1 MALYKS
7 HQSPAGAAINN
18 AVKDPFQGFDAD
30 VWCIDQ
36 ATGNQLLVGRFT
48 SIQLTIRNAT
58 EPYMEFNQ
66 RIPRMLDGEFQ
77 FGWVLERGMIDTR
90 VLESTFGFNDIRREM
105 RISRSP
111 RMVITFDLNAPE
123 LDERSL
129 NSVDLRNENMGELMI
144 SGNDTSRRRR
154 HGTGQYRLTYC
165 KVDSM
170 TIGAMAGR
178 SVIAVRWEG
187 LAEGMTYID
196 QSNVWAGTIQSNQFT
211 PFDQTNSGAVFF
223 GESQVVNDAR
233 PAWSLEGGGQVYTS

>member
-1 MALYKS
+1 MAIFTANS
-7 HQSPAGAAINN
+7 SPAGAAINN
-18 AVKDPFQGFDAD
+18 SIKDPMQGFDAD
-30 VWCIDQ
+30 VWVIDQ

-77 FGWVLERGMIDTR
+77 FGWVLERGLIDTR
-90 VLESTFGFNDIRREM
+90 LLESTFGFDDIRREM
-105 RISRSP
+105 RIGRSP
-111 RMVITFDLNAPE
+111 RMVITFDLSAPE

-129 NSVDLRNENMGELMI
+129 NNVDLRNNNLGELLVN
-144 SGNDTSRRRR
+144 GNDNSRRRR
-154 HGTGQYRLTYC
+154 HSVGQYRLVYC

-187 LAEGMTYID
+187 LAEGISYVD
-196 QSNVWAGTIQSNQFT
+196 SSSVWAGTVVGNPFT
-211 PFDQTNSGAVFF
+211 PADSQNTNSVFYN
-223 GESQVVNDAR
+223 QATIVNDAR
-233 PAWSLEGGGQVYTS
+233 PTWALQNGNTFAL

>member
-1 MALYKS
+1 MAIFTANS
-7 HQSPAGAAINN
+7 SPAGAAINN
-18 AVKDPFQGFDAD
+18 GIKDPMQGFDAD
-30 VWCIDQ
+30 VWVIDQ

-77 FGWVLERGMIDTR
+77 FGWVLERGLIDTR
-90 VLESTFGFNDIRREM
+90 LLESTFGFDDIRREM
-105 RISRSP
+105 RIGRSP
-111 RMVITFDLNAPE
+111 RMVITFDLSAPE

-129 NSVDLRNENMGELMI
+129 NNVDLRNNNLGELLVN
-144 SGNDTSRRRR
+144 GNDNSRRRR
-154 HGTGQYRLTYC
+154 HSVGQYRLVYC

-187 LAEGMTYID
+187 LAEGISYVD
-196 QSNVWAGTIQSNQFT
+196 SSSVWAGTVVGNPFT
-211 PFDQTNSGAVFF
+211 PADSQNTNSVFYN
-223 GESQVVNDAR
+223 QVSIVNDGR
-233 PAWSLEGGGQVYTS
+233 PAWALQSGNTFSL